1 MTTLLRCLKTHFQD
15 WGLRFEEVEIEKYY
29 KQMADMYIQCCIKYG
44 DIPEPIEI
52 WDLFKTMS
60 KAHVEWYG
68 FFSQS
73 GLISFCGCFYNNG
86 SAILSMYGRYDK
98 EESLIKDSHA
108 YFYLQYKMFE
118 IMQIKEIY
126 IETRPELITDEN
138 IAGIKRSACDKT
150 ISVAIG
156 LESSNDY
163 IRNKIHDKGVA
174 KEVFE
179 KAMKILSDHKI
190 HPLIYVF
197 VKPAVK
203 NMTDEE
209 TISDALETIN
219 YSFEKGAYMVEL
231 ECGYIVENSAMYDL
245 YQEGKYTPLTLW
257 SIRELLIKA
266 LEQKKGIVRLA
277 YFSDTPKPIAGPYN
291 CDKCSDRFFEMF
303 DLYRKTMDANV
314 LYQEITCTCRP
325 AKMYQ

>member
-1 MTTLLRCLKTHFQD
+1 MRINEKYNMSYIRKMGNVQTH
-15 WGLRFEEVEIEKYY
+15 EIEN
-29 KQMADMYIQCCIKYG
+29 
-44 DIPEPIEI
+44 E
-52 WDLFKTMS
+52 
-60 KAHVEWYG
+60 
-68 FFSQS
+68 
-73 GLISFCGCFYNNG
+73 LIILLPVGCFWAKKTGGCTYCG
-86 SAILSMYGRYDK
+86 YQTLVEEMLSSAEPMSNIDIIK
-98 EESLIKDSHA
+98 EELAKQTEIIHRISIFVGGSFFEIPAKERH
-108 YFYLQYKMFE
+108 E
-118 IMQIKEIY
+118 IMQMLNGHKTIREIY

-138 IAGIKRSACDKT
+138 IAAIKRAASDKT
-150 ISVAIG
+150 VSVAIG

-163 IRNKIHDKGVA
+163 IRNKIHNKGVT

-179 KAMKILSDHKI
+179 KAMKILLSYKI

-197 VKPAVK
+197 VKPAVE

-209 TISDALETIN
+209 AINDALETIN

-245 YQEGKYTPLTLW
+245 YQKGKYTPLTLW

-266 LEQKKGIVRLA
+266 LKQKKGIVRLA

-303 DLYRKTMDANV
+303 DLYRRTMDANV
-314 LYQEITCTCRP
+314 LYQEITCTCQTVNVGR
-325 AKMYQ
+325 